1 MIRKTRLFTPGPT
14 PLLPAAQFAMAAAD
28 IHHRTPEFR
37 ALYTRVLA
45 QLKEFVGTKNDVI
58 ILSSGGTGAMEASVS
73 NLTSP
78 GDRVLVLTA
87 GKFGERWASLVKSFG
102 CHADVVE
109 APYGQTFT
117 IDEVKAALKLETR
130 AVFVQAT
137 ESSTGVRHDIEGI
150 AKLLKSENSEALLI
164 VDAITGLGT
173 THLDM
178 DGWGIDVL
186 IGGSQ
191 KAVMIPPGL
200 SYLAV
205 SPRAWDRMESTYNP
219 RYYFDLRKER
229 KNAAKGESAYTPSV
243 ALIAALGAALNY
255 IAAQAATPEKPEG
268 DLAEGRKK
276 LVDNAET
283 CAAMTRAAATALG
296 LKLFAPKGYE
306 AAAATAIV
314 APEGTDSGTLVKG
327 LKSQFGAIV
336 TDGQGEMKG
345 QLFRIAH
352 IGFFDYMDTIAIIG
366 ALEQV
371 IHKTKFPT
379 PQLRLR
385 QRPSRRSKLLRRT
398 APNRNAQRVL
408 LDCQKSGSACPTPER
423 KLHEINRRLRS
434 SYSSLRSGLRCR
446 SALLLRTCDSIRQ
459 EPSNLVCGCVLHPHG
474 LCNFGLAAESKKIQ
488 GVSGFFICSDCI
500 RDLYCSH
507 SGFGTD
513 TLCRRDALA
522 VLLQRRLYRR
532 VSTHCANYDRDFNRL
547 SGSNS

>member
-37 ALYTRVLA
+37 AMYTRVLS

-58 ILSSGGTGAMEASVS
+58 ILSSSGSGAMEAAVS

-87 GKFGERWASLVKSFG
+87 GKFGERWTGITKAFG
-102 CHADVVE
+102 CHVDVVS
-109 APYGQTFT
+109 APYGSTFSL
-117 IDEVKAALKLETR
+117 DEIKAALKLETR

-137 ESSTGVRHDIEGI
+137 ESSTGVRHDIQGI
-150 AKLLKSENSEALLI
+150 GKLLKDANSEALLI
-164 VDAITGLGT
+164 VDGITGLGT

-178 DGWGIDVL
+178 DAWGVDVL

-205 SPRAWDRMESTYNP
+205 SQRAWDRMEATYNP

-243 ALIAALGAALNY
+243 ALIAALGAALDY
-255 IAAQAATPEKPEG
+255 IANQAGG

-296 LKLFAPKGYE
+296 LKLFAPVGSE

-327 LKSQFGAIV
+327 LKSQFAAIV

-352 IGFFDYMDTIAIIG
+352 IGYFDYLDTIAIIG

-371 IHKTKFPT
+371 IVATKFPT
-379 PQLRLR
+379 PNFEWGKGLIAAQ
-385 QRPSRRSKLLRRT
+385 KTFADRT
-398 APNRNAQRVL
+398 T
-408 LDCQKSGSACPTPER
+408 K
-423 KLHEINRRLRS
+423 
-434 SYSSLRSGLRCR
+434 
-446 SALLLRTCDSIRQ
+446 
-459 EPSNLVCGCVLHPHG
+459 
-474 LCNFGLAAESKKIQ
+474 
-488 GVSGFFICSDCI
+488 
-500 RDLYCSH
+500 
-507 SGFGTD
+507 
-513 TLCRRDALA
+513 
-522 VLLQRRLYRR
+522 
-532 VSTHCANYDRDFNRL
+532 
-547 SGSNS
+547 